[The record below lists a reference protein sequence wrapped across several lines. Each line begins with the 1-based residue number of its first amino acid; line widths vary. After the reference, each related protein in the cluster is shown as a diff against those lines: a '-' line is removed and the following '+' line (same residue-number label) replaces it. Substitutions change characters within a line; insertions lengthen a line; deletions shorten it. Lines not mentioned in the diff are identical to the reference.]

1 MTDINSVTA
10 SLAVLTPSGWVIK
23 SDFGDEP
30 GGGYLLGDQAVRVA
44 LFGDS
49 TATITASQSPA
60 SQDCTVLTGPLNA
73 GAIVLNT
80 MSEKFLLPSQYSRAY
95 LVCCAGV
102 SGETTA
108 NMLARDTAA
117 ASTTRKA
124 VTDVLDFKPD
134 VIIYRGGSINDLLA
148 AVADD
153 TVYSQHIT
161 LLQRMMAGDCIVIDE
176 GIAGYSGSS
185 GSPAAI
191 RASLVSLNARWQ
203 AYAADYPGRLYFL
216 GPRGITCDA
225 DGNMLA
231 NTAQANGYHLSLFGA
246 YKLAQ
251 AEAALLAQIFG
262 PATGPRFPGKNLF
275 TNAMFANTGTT
286 GIGTLATGVTSTA
299 SNCTRQN
306 GTIQNVNGKRF
317 QTLEYR
323 ITSTAAQGTLTA
335 VFDPTSS
342 AFNVQPGDIYGF
354 EFDFLIA
361 GGTLT
366 TAPPLA
372 TGIQARMKVQDSG
385 GSNTI
390 TIDQLTP
397 TEYQAT
403 PEVLTGKAIFGPF
416 QFQLGSSS
424 LSPTTTFQ
432 LLFKTDIN
440 DGSVF
445 MLGIADPRHVKLT
458 KDYANLGNTI
468 NTVSNAAGQ
477 TVTATQ
483 IAQGVYIATTRGAGT
498 TDTTDT
504 AANLYS
510 AIQTLTGYQPA
521 AMLNTS
527 FKFRYING
535 SANAV
540 TIAGGAGV
548 TLSGTGAAA
557 VAAGVWQ
564 DYILTFPSTTAVVM
578 AAIGKGTYA

>member
-1 MTDINSVTA
+1 MTGRDTVTA
-10 SLAVLTPSGWVIK
+10 SMAVLTASGWVIN
-23 SDFGDEP
+23 SNFGDEAP
-30 GGGYLLGDQAVRVA
+30 ENYLLGEQSVRVA

-49 TATITASQSPA
+49 TATVTASQSPA

-80 MSEKFLLPSQYSRAY
+80 MGEKFLLPSQYPRAY

-108 NMLARDTAA
+108 NMLTRDTAA

-124 VTDVLDFKPD
+124 ITDVLNFKPD
-134 VIIYRGGSINDLLA
+134 VVIYRGGSINDLLA
-148 AVADD
+148 AVPDD

-161 LLQRMMAGDCIVIDE
+161 LLQRLMAGDCIVIDE

-185 GSPAAI
+185 GSAETI
-191 RASLVSLNARWQ
+191 RASLVSLNARWR
-203 AYAADYPGRLYFL
+203 AYASAYPGRLYFL
-216 GPRGITCDA
+216 DPRGITSEE
-225 DGNMLA
+225 DGNMRA
-231 NTAQANGYHLSLFGA
+231 YTAQANGYHLSLYAA

-251 AEAALLAQIFG
+251 AEAAVLETIFG

-286 GIGTLATGVTSTA
+286 GIGTLATGVTATA

-306 GTIQNVNGKRF
+306 GTIQNVYGKRY
-317 QTLEYR
+317 QTLEYL

-342 AFNVQPGDIYGF
+342 AFNIQPGDIYGF
-354 EFDFLIA
+354 EFNFLIA
-361 GGTLT
+361 GATLT

-372 TGIQARMKVQDSG
+372 TSMQARMKVEDSG
-385 GSNTI
+385 GANSI

-397 TEYQAT
+397 SEYQAT
-403 PEVLTGKAIFGPF
+403 PEILTGKAIFGPF

-424 LSPTTTFQ
+424 LGATTTFQ
-432 LLFKTDIN
+432 LLFRTDIN

-445 MLGIADPRHVKLT
+445 MLGIADPRHVKLS

-483 IAQGVYIATTRGAGT
+483 IAQGVYIATTRGVGT

-521 AMLNTS
+521 SMLNTS

-540 TIAGGAGV
+540 TIAGGVGV

-564 DYILTFPSTTAVVM
+564 DYILTFTSTTAVVM